1 MRIVAKGRRG
11 EGKKIFRENRFQ
23 VPDSR
28 SGKRLLF
35 QRNFYI
41 YPLVKRKPRICF
53 YSRILLVT
61 SHSGFPFLFF
71 FSLSFLFSLFF
82 FNARHVLLPSPESL
96 LHATRSLILAI
107 FSTSR
112 SANSSRSGRA
122 SVHRSGG
129 VVVYFVPVWIDL
141 LAACLPQ
148 HGETYVPFSS
158 RLEIDPPRERKREM
172 ARGRGCIFECVERST
187 SEILAPVKMRIDLG
201 NETADNTCPD
211 ISAFPTSP
219 LASC

>member
-71 FSLSFLFSLFF
+71 FLSLFSSLFF
-82 FNARHVLLPSPESL
+82 FL
-96 LHATRSLILAI
+96 TRD
-107 FSTSR
+107 TS
-112 SANSSRSGRA
+112 SSS
-122 SVHRSGG
+122 
-129 VVVYFVPVWIDL
+129 
-141 LAACLPQ
+141 
-148 HGETYVPFSS
+148 
-158 RLEIDPPRERKREM
+158 
-172 ARGRGCIFECVERST
+172 
-187 SEILAPVKMRIDLG
+187 
-201 NETADNTCPD
+201 
-211 ISAFPTSP
+211 SP
-219 LASC
+219 LSRVAFARNTQPNTRDFQHKPLR